1 MSRDLKL
8 FIRYITPSMAG
19 MLIAGLYSIV
29 DTFFIGKAVGAVG
42 LAAAALTWPV
52 VMLSGALGDMIGTGA
67 AILLSQER
75 GAGNHATANRAF
87 CCMILAEIVVG
98 ALFAALLIPVLPAV
112 LRGLGATPELF
123 GGAYRYS
130 LILVSTS
137 MLPMLAMGCIAVMR
151 NDGQP
156 VLAMWLV
163 VVGLVSNI
171 ILD

>member
-1 MSRDLKL
+1 
-8 FIRYITPSMAG
+8 
-19 MLIAGLYSIV
+19 
-29 DTFFIGKAVGAVG
+29 
-42 LAAAALTWPV
+42 
-52 VMLSGALGDMIGTGA
+52 MIGTGA

-151 NDGQP
+151 NDGSRCWRCGWWWSGWFQTSYWTICLSSP
-156 VLAMWLV
+156 SAGDWRERRRPRR
-163 VVGLVSNI
+163 SPSP
-171 ILD
+171 